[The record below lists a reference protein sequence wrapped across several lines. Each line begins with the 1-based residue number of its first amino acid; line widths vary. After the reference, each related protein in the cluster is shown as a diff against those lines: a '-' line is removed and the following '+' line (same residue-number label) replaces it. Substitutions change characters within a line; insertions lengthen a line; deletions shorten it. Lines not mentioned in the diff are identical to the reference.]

1 MGHVRMMAAAQ
12 PFISGAISKTVN
24 MPKEATVEDIEQA
37 FLEGW
42 KLGVKA
48 LAVYRDGCK
57 RTQPL
62 NTTAAG
68 ADTLATQAQ
77 RTAVRRRLPDD
88 RPAITHK
95 LSIAGHEGYITV
107 GMYEDGTPGEI
118 FLVMAKEGST
128 ISGLMDAFAT
138 SISLALQYG
147 VPLKALIDKFS
158 HMRFEPA
165 GYTTNREI
173 PIAKSIMDY
182 IFRWLASKFLD
193 AEDRAQVGIIE
204 RFDTAGVAEP
214 VLPKLAANGAG
225 KIGAGAVTSHGSNG
239 DGYAFHMQEDAPS
252 CAECGALMIRNGA
265 CYKCLNCGATSG
277 CS

>member
-1 MGHVRMMAAAQ
+1 
-12 PFISGAISKTVN
+12 
-24 MPKEATVEDIEQA
+24 
-37 FLEGW
+37 
-42 KLGVKA
+42 
-48 LAVYRDGCK
+48 
-57 RTQPL
+57 
-62 NTTAAG
+62 
-68 ADTLATQAQ
+68 
-77 RTAVRRRLPDD
+77 
-88 RPAITHK
+88 
-95 LSIAGHEGYITV
+95 
-107 GMYEDGTPGEI
+107 
-118 FLVMAKEGST
+118 
-128 ISGLMDAFAT
+128 
-138 SISLALQYG
+138 LQYG

-193 AEDRAQVGIIE
+193 AEDRAQVGLIE

-225 KIGAGAVTSHGSNG
+225 KIGVAGAVTSHGANG